1 LTGERDLCSGACVIQ
16 RLGASLVLVT
26 LGANGAYYK
35 LGKLS
40 GTLPTYDVKAIDTN
54 GAGDAFTGAVHYC
67 LRGKTLAE
75 IQKFTKTDM
84 ENMISFANAVGSLT
98 TTKSGAIP
106 AMPTL
111 KEVEDCRRTVPI
123 LNR

>member
-1 LTGERDLCSGACVIQ
+1 MAHITNWESSAELFQ
-16 RLGASLVLVT
+16 P
-26 LGANGAYYK
+26 N
-35 LGKLS
+35 
-40 GTLPTYDVKAIDTN
+40 DVKTIDTN

-67 LRGKTLAE
+67 LRGKTLVE

-111 KEVEDCRRTVPI
+111 KEVEDCRKTVPI